1 MVKMRKILIGFEN
14 VEVRQID
21 KDSKSVRNKSLI
33 GVEENG
39 K

>member
-1 MVKMRKILIGFEN
+1 MRKILIGFEN
-14 VEVRQID
+14 VKVRQID
-21 KDSKSVRNKSLI
+21 KDSDSVRNKSLI